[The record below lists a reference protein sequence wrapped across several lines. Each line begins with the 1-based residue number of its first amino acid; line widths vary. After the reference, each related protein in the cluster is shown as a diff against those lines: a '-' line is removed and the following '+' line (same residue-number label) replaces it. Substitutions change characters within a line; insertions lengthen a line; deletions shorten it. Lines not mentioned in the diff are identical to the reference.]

1 MRSIPSKKADLSLS
15 INAIV
20 ILILAI
26 TMLGLG
32 LAFLRGTFKKTEEQ
46 FSEVTGTIKE
56 QIIEEIKSKAEKL
69 YIRGEPELEVRRGE
83 TKEVFYGI
91 TNVLDTEG
99 TFNIYVKC
107 TESVSGIPEEDIEVV
122 LTTLP
127 SRKILPNDMAILPLR
142 IKAGSDVPLDIYGC
156 EMAVTFVKE
165 TVNTVSEDASQKV
178 KVFTFGANEQE
189 YVSKRFF
196 IKVI

>member
-1 MRSIPSKKADLSLS
+1 MRSLHKRADLSLS

-20 ILILAI
+20 VLILAI

-46 FSEVTGTIKE
+46 FSEVAGTVKE
-56 QIIEEIKSKAEKL
+56 QVIEEIKSRAEKL

-83 TKEVFYGI
+83 TKEVFYGVM
-91 TNVLDTEG
+91 NVLDTEE
-99 TFNIYVKC
+99 TFNIYTTC
-107 TESVSGIPEEDIEVV
+107 TESVSGIPQDDIQVE

-127 SRKILPNDMAILPLR
+127 SRRISANDIAILPLR
-142 IKAGSDVPLDIYGC
+142 IKVGPDAELDIYGC
-156 EMAVTFVKE
+156 EMAVTVVKE
-165 TVNTVSEDASQKV
+165 TVNTVSEDPSSKV
-178 KVFTFGANEQE
+178 KVFTFGSNEQE
-189 YVSKRFF
+189 YISKRFF